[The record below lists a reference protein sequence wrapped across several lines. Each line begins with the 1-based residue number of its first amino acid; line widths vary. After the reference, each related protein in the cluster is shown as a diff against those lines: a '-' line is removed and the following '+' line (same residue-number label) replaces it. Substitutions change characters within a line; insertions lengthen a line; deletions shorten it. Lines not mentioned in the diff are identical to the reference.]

1 MQIIV
6 KGNGLTTP
14 FFYDILR
21 KECVFSLGP
30 MDYKDSID
38 LQNLPQ
44 HIAFIMDG
52 NGRWAKNQSQHRLFG
67 HAAGV
72 ESVKEVIKTAREIGI
87 AYLTM
92 YAFSTENW
100 SRPSE
105 EVEGLM
111 NLLVEAITNEVDEMH
126 QNGVRLLTIGN
137 IEGLPGK
144 CYESLIAAMDRTKDN
159 KNLTLV
165 LALNYSARQEILEA
179 AKKLNDY
186 AQQQG
191 IDAAQ
196 VQEQDFAQ
204 LLQTKDIPDPE
215 LLIRTSGECRISNF
229 LLWQLSYTELYFT
242 ETHWPDFRRDA
253 LLEAIRAYQK
263 RERRFGMVSEQ
274 IQKA

>member
-1 MQIIV
+1 
-6 KGNGLTTP
+6 
-14 FFYDILR
+14 
-21 KECVFSLGP
+21 
-30 MDYKDSID
+30 MDYKDTID
-38 LQNLPQ
+38 LQNIPQ
-44 HIAFIMDG
+44 HVAFIMDG
-52 NGRWAKNQSQHRLFG
+52 NGRWAKKQDQHRLFG

-87 AYLTM
+87 SFLTM

-137 IEGLPGK
+137 IKGLPGN
-144 CYESLIAAMDRTKDN
+144 CYDSLVAAMERTKN
-159 KNLTLV
+159 NMNLTLV

-179 AKKLNDY
+179 SKKLAELIQNGAKSLD
-186 AQQQG
+186 Q
-191 IDAAQ
+191 I
-196 VQEQDFAQ
+196 QEQDFAQ

-242 ETHWPDFRRDA
+242 ETHWPDFRREA
-253 LLEAIRAYQK
+253 LLEAIGAYQK

-274 IQKA
+274 IKKA

>member
-1 MQIIV
+1 
-6 KGNGLTTP
+6 
-14 FFYDILR
+14 
-21 KECVFSLGP
+21 
-30 MDYKDSID
+30 MDYKDTID
-38 LQNLPQ
+38 LQNIPQ
-44 HIAFIMDG
+44 HVAFIMDG
-52 NGRWAKNQSQHRLFG
+52 NGRWAKKQDQHRLFG

-87 AYLTM
+87 SFLTM

-137 IEGLPGK
+137 IKGLPGN
-144 CYESLIAAMDRTKDN
+144 CYDSLVAAKERTKNN

-179 AKKLNDY
+179 SKKL
-186 AQQQG
+186 
-191 IDAAQ
+191 AALIQ
-196 VQEQDFAQ
+196 SGSKSLDQIQEQDFAQ

-242 ETHWPDFRRDA
+242 ETHWPDFRREA
-253 LLEAIRAYQK
+253 LIEAICAYQK

-274 IQKA
+274 IKKA

>member
-1 MQIIV
+1 
-6 KGNGLTTP
+6 
-14 FFYDILR
+14 
-21 KECVFSLGP
+21 
-30 MDYKDSID
+30 MDYKDTID
-38 LQNLPQ
+38 LQNIPQ
-44 HIAFIMDG
+44 HVAFIMDG
-52 NGRWAKNQSQHRLFG
+52 NGRWAKKQDQHRLFG

-87 AYLTM
+87 SFLTM

-137 IEGLPGK
+137 IKGLPGN
-144 CYESLIAAMDRTKDN
+144 CYDSLVAAMERTKNN

-179 AKKLNDY
+179 SKKL
-186 AQQQG
+186 
-191 IDAAQ
+191 AALIQ
-196 VQEQDFAQ
+196 SGSKSLDQIQEQDFAQ

-242 ETHWPDFRRDA
+242 ETHWPDFRREA
-253 LLEAIRAYQK
+253 LIEAICAYQK

-274 IQKA
+274 IKKA

>member
-1 MQIIV
+1 
-6 KGNGLTTP
+6 
-14 FFYDILR
+14 
-21 KECVFSLGP
+21 
-30 MDYKDSID
+30 MDYKDTID
-38 LQNLPQ
+38 LQNIPQ
-44 HIAFIMDG
+44 HVAFIMDG
-52 NGRWAKNQSQHRLFG
+52 NGRWAKKQDQHRLFG

-87 AYLTM
+87 SFLTM

-137 IEGLPGK
+137 IKGLPGN
-144 CYESLIAAMDRTKDN
+144 CYDSLVAAMERTKNN

-179 AKKLNDY
+179 SKKL
-186 AQQQG
+186 
-191 IDAAQ
+191 AALIQ
-196 VQEQDFAQ
+196 SGSISLDQIQEQDFSQ

-242 ETHWPDFRRDA
+242 ETHWPDFRREA
-253 LLEAIRAYQK
+253 LLEAICAYQK

-274 IQKA
+274 IKNA

>member
-1 MQIIV
+1 MV
-6 KGNGLTTP
+6 
-14 FFYDILR
+14 
-21 KECVFSLGP
+21 
-30 MDYKDSID
+30 YKDTID
-38 LQNLPQ
+38 LQNIPQ
-44 HIAFIMDG
+44 HVAFIMDG
-52 NGRWAKNQSQHRLFG
+52 NGRWAKKQDQHRLFG

-87 AYLTM
+87 SFLTM

-137 IEGLPGK
+137 IKGLPGN
-144 CYESLIAAMDRTKDN
+144 CYDSLVAAMERTKNN

-179 AKKLNDY
+179 SKKLAELIQNGVKSLD
-186 AQQQG
+186 Q
-191 IDAAQ
+191 I
-196 VQEQDFAQ
+196 QEQDFAQ

-242 ETHWPDFRRDA
+242 ETHWPDFRREA
-253 LLEAIRAYQK
+253 LLEAIGAYQK

-274 IQKA
+274 IKKA

>member
-1 MQIIV
+1 
-6 KGNGLTTP
+6 
-14 FFYDILR
+14 
-21 KECVFSLGP
+21 
-30 MDYKDSID
+30 MDYKDTID
-38 LQNLPQ
+38 LQNIPQ
-44 HIAFIMDG
+44 HVAFIMDG
-52 NGRWAKNQSQHRLFG
+52 NGRWAKKQNQHRLFG

-72 ESVKEVIKTAREIGI
+72 ESVKEVIKTAREVGI
-87 AYLTM
+87 SFLTM

-137 IEGLPGK
+137 IKGLPGN
-144 CYESLIAAMDRTKDN
+144 CYDSLLAAMERTKNN
-159 KNLTLV
+159 KNLTLI

-179 AKKLNDY
+179 AKKLTEEIQNGLKSLD
-186 AQQQG
+186 Q
-191 IDAAQ
+191 IH
-196 VQEQDFAQ
+196 EHDFAKH
-204 LLQTKDIPDPE
+204 LQTKDIPDPE

-242 ETHWPDFRRDA
+242 ETHWPDFRREA
-253 LLEAIRAYQK
+253 LLEAICAYQK

-274 IQKA
+274 IKKA

>member
-1 MQIIV
+1 
-6 KGNGLTTP
+6 
-14 FFYDILR
+14 
-21 KECVFSLGP
+21 
-30 MDYKDSID
+30 MDYKDTID
-38 LQNLPQ
+38 LQNIPQ
-44 HIAFIMDG
+44 HVAFIMDG
-52 NGRWAKNQSQHRLFG
+52 NGRWAKKQNQHRVFG

-72 ESVKEVIKTAREIGI
+72 ESVKEVIKTAREVGI
-87 AYLTM
+87 SFLTM

-137 IEGLPGK
+137 IKGLPGN
-144 CYESLIAAMDRTKDN
+144 CYDSLVAAMERTKNN
-159 KNLTLV
+159 KNLTLI

-179 AKKLNDY
+179 AKKLTEEIQNGLKSLD
-186 AQQQG
+186 Q
-191 IDAAQ
+191 IH
-196 VQEQDFAQ
+196 EQDFAKH
-204 LLQTKDIPDPE
+204 LQTKDIPDPE

-242 ETHWPDFRRDA
+242 ETHWPDFRREA
-253 LLEAIRAYQK
+253 LLEAICAYQK

-274 IQKA
+274 IKKA

>member
-1 MQIIV
+1 
-6 KGNGLTTP
+6 
-14 FFYDILR
+14 
-21 KECVFSLGP
+21 
-30 MDYKDSID
+30 MDYKDTID
-38 LQNLPQ
+38 LQNIPQ
-44 HIAFIMDG
+44 HVAFIMDG
-52 NGRWAKNQSQHRLFG
+52 NGRWAKKQDQHRLFG

-87 AYLTM
+87 SFLTM

-137 IEGLPGK
+137 IKGLPGN
-144 CYESLIAAMDRTKDN
+144 CYDSLVAAMERTKNN

-179 AKKLNDY
+179 SKKL
-186 AQQQG
+186 
-191 IDAAQ
+191 AALLQ
-196 VQEQDFAQ
+196 SGSKSLDQIQEQDFTQ

-242 ETHWPDFRRDA
+242 DTHWPDFRREA
-253 LLEAIRAYQK
+253 LLEAICAYQK

-274 IQKA
+274 IKKA

>member
-1 MQIIV
+1 
-6 KGNGLTTP
+6 
-14 FFYDILR
+14 
-21 KECVFSLGP
+21 
-30 MDYKDSID
+30 MDYKDTID
-38 LQNLPQ
+38 LQNIPQ
-44 HIAFIMDG
+44 HVAFIMDG
-52 NGRWAKNQSQHRLFG
+52 NGRWAKKQDQHRLFG

-87 AYLTM
+87 SFLTM

-137 IEGLPGK
+137 IKGLPGN
-144 CYESLIAAMDRTKDN
+144 CYDSLVAAMERTKNN

-179 AKKLNDY
+179 SKKL
-186 AQQQG
+186 
-191 IDAAQ
+191 AALIQ
-196 VQEQDFAQ
+196 SGSKSLDQIQEQDFAQ

-242 ETHWPDFRRDA
+242 ETHWPDFRREA
-253 LLEAIRAYQK
+253 LLEAICAYQK

-274 IQKA
+274 IKNA

>member
-1 MQIIV
+1 
-6 KGNGLTTP
+6 
-14 FFYDILR
+14 
-21 KECVFSLGP
+21 
-30 MDYKDSID
+30 MDYKDTID
-38 LQNLPQ
+38 LQNIPQ
-44 HIAFIMDG
+44 HVAFIMDG
-52 NGRWAKNQSQHRLFG
+52 NGRWAKKQDQHRLFG

-87 AYLTM
+87 SFLTM

-137 IEGLPGK
+137 IKGLPGN
-144 CYESLIAAMDRTKDN
+144 CYDSLVAAMERTKNN

-179 AKKLNDY
+179 SKKL
-186 AQQQG
+186 
-191 IDAAQ
+191 AALIQ
-196 VQEQDFAQ
+196 SGLKSLDQIQEQDFTQ

-242 ETHWPDFRRDA
+242 ETHWPDFRREA
-253 LLEAIRAYQK
+253 LLEAICAYQK

-274 IQKA
+274 IKKA